1 MQVLLQRGDETALNE
16 VFIIFTLKM
25 NLPSCSPTFPFF
37 IWFKIFQIREI
48 YISEGW
54 TSNCL
59 PKGWLAKG
67 DAKNYMFVAPNGTR
81 IKGKVQAAAFL
92 EQSGGSEEDKKLL
105 AELNLLAKKTKQVKE
120 EEEEEENR
128 TSNGKRARFQ
138 PSPSQVSRLLEA
150 FAENS
155 LPSSEAKKVLAEE
168 IGMAVKSVG
177 FWFVNYRAKM
187 TKKEKEAKEEE
198 GKENEENMEVAK
210 VDEKVVETKFGSENE
225 ALELISL
232 LPGVNI
238 KPISN
243 KFEVND
249 AEEIPGQ
256 EKLKETPEVDEENI
270 LDSVNKAPKEVEQI
284 KIVDIEKD
292 AKNETCETVLK
303 VAAENGESDQNEK
316 NDHVETTNDDE
327 EEEDNQNETM
337 PKGWKRK
344 GPC

>member
-1 MQVLLQRGDETALNE
+1 ML
-16 VFIIFTLKM
+16 
-25 NLPSCSPTFPFF
+25 SHFPFLHLVQNNL
-37 IWFKIFQIREI
+37 FQIREI

-67 DAKNYMFVAPNGTR
+67 DTKNYMFVAPNGTR
-81 IKGKVQAAAFL
+81 MKGKVQAAAFL

-105 AELNLLAKKTKQVKE
+105 AELNLLAKKTNQVKE
-120 EEEEEENR
+120 EEEEKEENR

-187 TKKEKEAKEEE
+187 TKKGKEAKEEE
-198 GKENEENMEVAK
+198 GKENEENMEAAK
-210 VDEKVVETKFGSENE
+210 VDEKVAEAKFGSENE

-243 KFEVND
+243 K
-249 AEEIPGQ
+249 
-256 EKLKETPEVDEENI
+256 
-270 LDSVNKAPKEVEQI
+270 
-284 KIVDIEKD
+284 
-292 AKNETCETVLK
+292 AK
-303 VAAENGESDQNEK
+303 
-316 NDHVETTNDDE
+316 
-327 EEEDNQNETM
+327 
-337 PKGWKRK
+337 
-344 GPC
+344 